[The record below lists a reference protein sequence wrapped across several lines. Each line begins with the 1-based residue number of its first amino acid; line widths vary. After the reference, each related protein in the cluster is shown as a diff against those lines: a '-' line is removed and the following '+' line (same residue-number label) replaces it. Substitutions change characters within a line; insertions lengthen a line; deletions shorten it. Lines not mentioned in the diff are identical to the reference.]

1 MERPMRRAISAIV
14 TCTAVLAAASG
25 ASAQAVVP
33 LSVEADGTEFRALL
47 SDGRTLRSRDMV
59 GATLVVALKGQAVR
73 IRIDAVER
81 DPDARNGTVWLH
93 TLSGQAA
100 DGTWQ
105 NLCGPGP
112 DGRRQGF
119 PLAGR
124 PRADGMMEDA
134 EPGVFELVCTSGG
147 QGKCVRFGYRPWPGA
162 DGAGL
167 RDLYNACIRM
177 VRADYCGDGRGW
189 TRTGMAIDVFDDIG
203 IQAAETRGDPGF
215 SFEAGWTPGGA
226 VCVAHP
232 RVPENIDLAR
242 LKSIS
247 PRLAGHMRRGTC
259 VRGRRPHLRQLAL
272 VLCAETESADIVADG
287 VDRTSSFVK
296 GFG

>member
-1 MERPMRRAISAIV
+1 MRRAISAIMICAAILV
-14 TCTAVLAAASG
+14 AASG
-25 ASAQAVVP
+25 VSAQTVVP
-33 LSVEADGTEFRALL
+33 LSVEADGTEFKALL

-81 DPDARNGTVWLH
+81 DPDARNGVVWLH

-177 VRADYCGDGRGW
+177 VRADYCGDNTPT
-189 TRTGMAIDVFDDIG
+189 TRDGMQIDVYDDRR
-203 IQAAETRGDPGF
+203 IQTPANDAAME
-215 SFEAGWTPGGA
+215 FEAGWTPQGA
-226 VCVAHP
+226 VCVRHV
-232 RVPENIDLAR
+232 RVKENVSLGA
-242 LKSIS
+242 LVAAC
-247 PRLAGHMRRGTC
+247 PRLRNHVGPACTE
-259 VRGRRPHLRQLAL
+259 
-272 VLCAETESADIVADG
+272 ETA
-287 VDRTSSFVK
+287 RSFGAK
-296 GFG
+296 LFNRSRE